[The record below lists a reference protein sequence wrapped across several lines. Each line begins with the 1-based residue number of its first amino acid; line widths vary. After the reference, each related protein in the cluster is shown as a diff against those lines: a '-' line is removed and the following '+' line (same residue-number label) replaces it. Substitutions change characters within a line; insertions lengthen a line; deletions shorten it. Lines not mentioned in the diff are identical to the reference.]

1 VEDKTLT
8 SGGWFADEMG
18 ERGSK
23 GLLVEEWYAGLKRG
37 KK

>member
-8 SGGWFADEMG
+8 SGGWYADEMG

-23 GLLVEEWYAGLKRG
+23 GPLVEEWYAGLKRG